1 MKRVYIALLL
11 LSLFL
16 LASCSQGPDTDAEQ
30 RGIFGSKENRVS
42 ADVSA
47 FLGGTEA
54 LTFTYTEGNPPKE
67 IFTGSG
73 EYADAFDVELMLEN
87 MGEAFVSAE
96 EIDVTLEG
104 IDPSEFGKT
113 VADFKIHPENEL
125 NPRVKDPATGKEI
138 PSVPTYAKF
147 EGLVR
152 EEHVVGN
159 INLPLRTVVKYPYAT
174 KVVTDIC
181 VRANLRSTEEGV
193 CNPQGV
199 RTVQNSGAPVMATS
213 FEQSVIGPKRM
224 SLLLKIQHKGSEGI
238 YASVGEFNNDRD
250 RENKVWVEIDAGNLE
265 GLNCIG
271 LRNGVA
277 NEKSEI
283 HNGFVELRKN
293 EAIVG
298 CELETGEADF
308 VKGVNIDLLYGVK
321 DILETSLSVKRGDL
335 FG

>member
-1 MKRVYIALLL
+1 MFLA
-11 LSLFL
+11 LFL
-16 LASCSQGPDTDAEQ
+16 LASCNVGPNTDAEQ
-30 RGIFGSKENRVS
+30 RGIFGSKEKRVS
-42 ADVSA
+42 ADSTA
-47 FLGGTEA
+47 FIGGTEA
-54 LTFTYTEGNPPKE
+54 LTFTFTEGNPPKD

-73 EYADAFDVELMLEN
+73 EYADPFDAELMLEN
-87 MGEAFVSAE
+87 MGEAFVAAE

-113 VADFKIHPENEL
+113 VQDFKIHPENDL
-125 NPRVKDPATGKEI
+125 TPRVKDPATGKEI

-152 EEHVVGN
+152 AEHVVGN
-159 INLPLRTVVKYPYAT
+159 VVFPLRAVVKYPYAT

-193 CNPQGV
+193 CNPQSARV
-199 RTVQNSGAPVMATS
+199 VQNSGAPVMATS

-224 SLLLKIQHKGSEGI
+224 SLLLKIQHKGNENI

-265 GLNCIG
+265 GLNCVG

-277 NEKSEI
+277 NEKGEI
-283 HNGFVELRKN
+283 HNGFVEMRKN
-293 EAIVG
+293 EAVVG

-308 VKGVNIDLLYGVK
+308 VKGINIDLLYGIK
-321 DILETSLSVKRGDL
+321 DILETSLNVKRGDL